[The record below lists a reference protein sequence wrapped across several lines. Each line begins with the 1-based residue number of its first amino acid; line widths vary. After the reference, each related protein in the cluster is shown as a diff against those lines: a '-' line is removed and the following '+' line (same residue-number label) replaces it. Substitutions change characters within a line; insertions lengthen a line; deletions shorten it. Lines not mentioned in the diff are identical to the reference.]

1 MGIIKLSKTKSQN
14 IRKLYFEGGL
24 THEIIAKKY
33 KVSRG
38 HITKIINNQR
48 WDKNKYRND
57 DDTI

>member
-1 MGIIKLSKTKSQN
+1 MSIIKLSKCKSRN
-14 IRKLYFEGGL
+14 IRKLYFEDGL

-48 WDKNKYRND
+48 WNTEKYTD
-57 DDTI
+57 DEL